1 MRRRRPASN
10 PAKVARSTTLILIL
24 LSLPIPGCAQTDN
37 AGARQLSRED
47 RWRQDLQ
54 FLAAELPRRHKNLFF
69 RLGQADFLRAIA
81 TLDKSIPALSDQEI
95 TVELM
100 RLFAAVGDSHTGF
113 QRWPFH
119 THYPLGLLW
128 FEDGLYLMLA
138 PAAYKQYLGMRL
150 VSIGKTDLKQAYAR
164 IQELIPHEND
174 QWLLVQSPTY
184 LTTPEILH
192 VLKILPESENGRFVF
207 RDDKGKDYRVD
218 LAPVK
223 NDDKIDWVYA
233 VDAVKVGAPLYRQKP
248 DLFYW
253 YEYLT
258 DSRTLYIK
266 YNRCRNMD
274 SLPFDKFNEQ
284 VWSFAAT
291 HRVERVVIDLRH
303 NGGGDSTVFR
313 PMVNELKRRPEFN
326 RRGHL
331 FAIIGRSTFSSG
343 YLNALELRQETAAI
357 LVGEPTGQRPNAYG
371 EQLTLK
377 LPNTGFVVNYS
388 TKYFKTVEGDPP
400 SMLPDITVAQKP
412 ADYLAAYDP
421 VLAAILGYREK

>member
-1 MRRRRPASN
+1 VSKAV
-10 PAKVARSTTLILIL
+10 KVARSTTLIIIW
-24 LSLPIPGCAQTDN
+24 LSLPIPGYAQTDH
-37 AGARQLSRED
+37 AGARQLNKED

-54 FLAAELPRRHKNLFF
+54 FLAIELPRRHKNLFF
-69 RLGQADFLRAIA
+69 RLGQGDFQRAIA
-81 TLDKSIPALSDQEI
+81 ILDKSIPALSDPEI

-100 RLFAAVGDSHTGF
+100 RLFATVGDSHTGF

-119 THYPLGLLW
+119 SSYPLGLVW
-128 FEDGLYLMLA
+128 FEDGLYLMRA

-150 VSIGKTDLKQAYAR
+150 VSIGKTDLERASAQV
-164 IQELIPHEND
+164 QELIPHEND

-192 VLKILPESENGRFVF
+192 VLKVLPESENGRFVL
-207 RDDKGKDYRVD
+207 RDAKGKDYPLD

-233 VDAVKVGAPLYRQKP
+233 VDAVKLGAPLYRQKP

-253 YEYLT
+253 YEYLME
-258 DSRTLYIK
+258 SSTLYIK

-274 SLPFDKFNEQ
+274 NLSFEKFDEQ

-291 HRVERVVIDLRH
+291 HRVERIVIDLRH
-303 NGGGDSTVFR
+303 NGGGDSMVFR

-331 FAIIGRSTFSSG
+331 FAIIGRGTFSSG

-371 EQLTLK
+371 EQLTLT
-377 LPNTGFVVNYS
+377 LPNTGIVVNYS
-388 TKYFKTVEGDPP
+388 TKFFKTVQGDPP
-400 SMLPDITVAQKP
+400 SMLPDITVAP
-412 ADYLAAYDP
+412 TSADYLAAKDP